1 MKTAIEVLC
10 EKVEGIEK
18 EIETFKD
25 DVVRVQQNL
34 IILQSN
40 SITPAEIEKLN
51 NRITKFHDDACH
63 DYEDCVDKIETLIA
77 NHSRLM
83 MIDWPAFT
91 LRIAALIFC
100 LAFWWVVIRWVF

>member
-10 EKVEGIEK
+10 EKVELLQK
-18 EIETFKD
+18 EA
-25 DVVRVQQNL
+25 VRQAGLVGTL
-34 IILQSN
+34 TAKIDM
-40 SITPAEIEKLN
+40 LN
-51 NRITKFHDDACH
+51 NRITKFHADACH
-63 DYEDCVDKIETLIA
+63 DYEDCTDKIETLIA